1 MHSSNQYPSL
11 ELFQFCLA
19 SLGGIV
25 DQYRHSAARAR
36 KATNANATNSTDFSQ
51 MIRDNMAEAATTA
64 SSSQNTS
71 GKKDK
76 NDKWDGD
83 LRQSI
88 LVDCGAIGAHVTRF
102 IYANEHDGNA
112 DAVPTCVRQIQSIH
126 NSLIFEQKLQQ
137 QRDNGP
143 TSSSGSNNDNKMEL
157 STPSGLRN
165 LGATCYLNSQLQC
178 LAQNLGFIRGLFSWR
193 ANPSIDG
200 DSTAVVSEMDK
211 RMSKVLS
218 NMQSILARMRYG
230 PERVICTNDFAAAL
244 NLEND
249 EMQDPNEVSSIGLR
263 LFSFYHTSLFTR
275 AKHSHRPKLLPKSLL
290 SFPSLP
296 AFYLTGC

>member
-1 MHSSNQYPSL
+1 
-11 ELFQFCLA
+11 
-19 SLGGIV
+19 
-25 DQYRHSAARAR
+25 
-36 KATNANATNSTDFSQ
+36 
-51 MIRDNMAEAATTA
+51 MAEAATTA

-71 GKKDK
+71 GIKDK
-76 NDKWDGD
+76 NDKGDGD

-88 LVDCGAIGAHVTRF
+88 LVDCGAIGSHVSRF

-112 DAVPTCVRQIQSIH
+112 AIATCVKQIQSIH
-126 NSLIFEQKLQQ
+126 KSLMFEP
-137 QRDNGP
+137 GP
-143 TSSSGSNNDNKMEL
+143 SAASSSGSNNDNKTEL

-249 EMQDPNEVSSIGLR
+249 EMQDPNEVSR
-263 LFSFYHTSLFTR
+263 HWT
-275 AKHSHRPKLLPKSLL
+275 
-290 SFPSLP
+290 
-296 AFYLTGC
+296 AFV